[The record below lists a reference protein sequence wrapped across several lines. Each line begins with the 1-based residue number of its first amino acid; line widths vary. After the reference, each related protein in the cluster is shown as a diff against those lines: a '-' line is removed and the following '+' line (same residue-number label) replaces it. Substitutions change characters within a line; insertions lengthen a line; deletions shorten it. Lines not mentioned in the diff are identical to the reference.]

1 MNTRNNNH
9 PNYSAYE
16 RERSI
21 NLSLKYTLEG
31 FQFSTEEEFKIAKED
46 YDAIQFFKD
55 KLDMSDLPA
64 VYKLYKRLIERNTFQ
79 TMVGYSFLRDLQNI
93 LIEDNYKT
101 LDNLEKIHIKI
112 MQNSTEKVEEIS
124 IEHYKNLAEDRRVKN
139 RNSRIINILL
149 VFTIIIMFFIALKA
163 DKTVFTQFEQD
174 VVDKYSAW
182 EVELSEWEEQ
192 LREKEAEINSSTE

>member
-1 MNTRNNNH
+1 M
-9 PNYSAYE
+9 
-16 RERSI
+16 
-21 NLSLKYTLEG
+21 SLKYTLEG